1 MQHLHRESGEEPRLP
16 MQRPQAHH
24 IKDHSMKKITLG
36 AIALAITVLS
46 SNGAMAE
53 NMSKQDYQAGKNKI
67 AAEYKSARSA
77 CSVLSGTPN
86 DICVIEARGKEKVA
100 SAELDAAFKP
110 TRKAFYEAR
119 LAKAE
124 AVYALAKQHCREM
137 AIANDVDICVKEAKA
152 EKIIA
157 KADAK
162 AQLKTSDA
170 NDVANEK
177 SAEARSEA
185 RVKAAD
191 ARKDAASDKRDAQYE
206 VAKEKCSVLMEGAK
220 EHCMNQAKTNFVN

>member
-1 MQHLHRESGEEPRLP
+1 
-16 MQRPQAHH
+16 
-24 IKDHSMKKITLG
+24 MKNFNITATAFALG
-36 AIALAITVLS
+36 IIFSSAL
-46 SNGAMAE
+46 MAE
-53 NMSKQDYQAGKNKI
+53 SMSTQDYRTAKNKL

-86 DICVIEARGKEKVA
+86 DICVIEAKGKEKVA
-100 SAELDAAFKP
+100 AAELDAAYKP
-110 TRKAFYEAR
+110 TRKAHYQVR
-119 LAKAE
+119 LARAE
-124 AVYALAKQHCREM
+124 AVYALARQHCREM
-137 AIANDVDICVKEAKA
+137 AIATDADICVKEAKA

-191 ARKDAASDKRDAQYE
+191 ARKDAAADTRDAQYE

-220 EHCMNQAKTNFVN
+220 EHCMNQAKTNFAK